1 MTTPTPIEPFD
12 DILAAMENN
21 PRLQAAMRQHILD
34 QEFLQLPAIV
44 RELQQAVAQLTQLV
58 HDYIAATDAR
68 LERIEVRLDRIDVR
82 LDKIEGDVAEI
93 KDQQTTMS
101 GQITSMSGQI
111 ANLVRSDY
119 ESKAIQGSKR
129 LIRRNLAMVTATVIH
144 AGRWNSQPFEENM
157 LSPAMAEGRINRQ
170 QADQLEDADC
180 IIRCADQDGDILHVL
195 AEISIIVQDTDRRR
209 AAERAEILAA
219 ATGTRAVPFVVG
231 QEQELPEAGVPNV
244 PFLEYP
250 G

>member
-1 MTTPTPIEPFD
+1 MTTPTPIETFE

-68 LERIEVRLDRIDVR
+68 LGQIEVH

-93 KDQQTTMS
+93 KGQQTTMS
-101 GQITSMSGQI
+101 DQLTTMSGQI

-129 LIRRNLAMVTATVIH
+129 LIRRNLALVEATAIH

-157 LSPAMAEGRINRQ
+157 LLPAMAEGRINRE

-180 IIRCADQDGDILHVL
+180 IIRCEDQDGNILHAL
-195 AEISIIVQDTDRRR
+195 AEFSITVRDTDRRR

-219 ATGTRAVPFVVG
+219 ASGTRTVPFVVG
-231 QEQELPEAGVPNV
+231 QEQERPEAGVPNV
-244 PFLEYP
+244 AFLEYT